1 MSYALT
7 KNFVASVPVSIFF
20 HCHSVSPRWPLLIF
34 SPAATMKFPC
44 CLSLFCFISRSSSF
58 SVFYVS
64 VDTEIS
70 SKKHSA
76 VLLFFLLNVLGAIRF
91 FTQTRGF
98 VITKFHSGLPWGGH
112 TYIRTDGRTW
122 RTDGR
127 DYQRARELSWKG
139 SYGDFSDRYYG
150 VKNTNKITSFLSI
163 FVRFSAFLASFSSA
177 VVFSTTRRN

>member
-1 MSYALT
+1 
-7 KNFVASVPVSIFF
+7 
-20 HCHSVSPRWPLLIF
+20 
-34 SPAATMKFPC
+34 MKFPC

-98 VITKFHSGLPWGGH
+98 VIAKFHSGLHLGR
-112 TYIRTDGRTW
+112 TYIHTDGRTDGRS
-122 RTDGR
+122 R
-127 DYQRARELSWKG
+127 DYQRARELSLKG

-177 VVFSTTRRN
+177 VVFSTTGQN

>member
-7 KNFVASVPVSIFF
+7 KNFVASVPVSIFFF

-76 VLLFFLLNVLGAIRF
+76 VLLFFLLNVLG
-91 FTQTRGF
+91 
-98 VITKFHSGLPWGGH
+98 GH
-112 TYIRTDGRTW
+112 TIFHPNARVRDCEISLRLTFGADIHTYVRTDGRSL
-122 RTDGR
+122 
-127 DYQRARELSWKG
+127 DYQRARELS
-139 SYGDFSDRYYG
+139 
-150 VKNTNKITSFLSI
+150 
-163 FVRFSAFLASFSSA
+163 
-177 VVFSTTRRN
+177 

>member
-1 MSYALT
+1 MRSPKILSQV
-7 KNFVASVPVSIFF
+7 FLFPFFF

-98 VITKFHSGLPWGGH
+98 VIAKFHSGLHLGRTYIH
-112 TYIRTDGRTW
+112 TYGRTDDHVT
-122 RTDGR
+122 TS
-127 DYQRARELSWKG
+127 ARESSPKRVHMGILAIVIMG
-139 SYGDFSDRYYG
+139 SRILIKLRHFLA
-150 VKNTNKITSFLSI
+150 FLS
-163 FVRFSAFLASFSSA
+163 VSARF
-177 VVFSTTRRN
+177 

>member
-20 HCHSVSPRWPLLIF
+20 PLSLSF
-34 SPAATMKFPC
+34 TSLATTHFLTGGTMKFPC

-98 VITKFHSGLPWGGH
+98 VIAKFHSGLHLGRTYIH
-112 TYIRTDGRTW
+112 TYGRTDGRS
-122 RTDGR
+122 R
-127 DYQRARELSWKG
+127 DYQRARELS
-139 SYGDFSDRYYG
+139 
-150 VKNTNKITSFLSI
+150 
-163 FVRFSAFLASFSSA
+163 
-177 VVFSTTRRN
+177 

>member
-1 MSYALT
+1 MSYART
-7 KNFVASVPVSIFF
+7 KILLQVFLFPFFFF

-91 FTQTRGF
+91 FPQTRGF
-98 VITKFHSGLPWGGH
+98 VIAKFHSGLHLGRTYIH
-112 TYIRTDGRTW
+112 TYGLTDGRS
-122 RTDGR
+122 R
-127 DYQRARELSWKG
+127 DYQRARELS
-139 SYGDFSDRYYG
+139 
-150 VKNTNKITSFLSI
+150 
-163 FVRFSAFLASFSSA
+163 
-177 VVFSTTRRN
+177 